1 MSILLN
7 LTESVKLKSTC
18 TFCCLMKLLSKSKYL
33 IGLQCPRHLWIAF
46 NAKEKLPEID
56 ASVQHRFDE
65 GNKIGELA
73 KKLFPGGIDIPTED
87 FRGNLEIT
95 KASLKEGKPLFEPAF
110 MIDDLY
116 SRGDVLV
123 PNEDGWD
130 IIEVKSATKVKDVN
144 VHDVSFQKH
153 VYEKCGL
160 KIKNCYLMHINNEY
174 VRDGDIDPS
183 KLLIKEDITS
193 QVDEYIIGI
202 SERISKMKEIISD
215 PLLVEN
221 SIGPHCSDPYD
232 CPLID
237 DCWSF
242 LPSGH
247 VFQLYGSK
255 KKGFSLVE
263 DKIYALKDIPED
275 FKLNDKQGIQIKCEK
290 TGEVHVNKES
300 IKHFLKSLEYPLY
313 YLDFETINPAIPMFS
328 GSRPYQQIP
337 FQFSLHVV
345 KSEGA
350 EIEHHEFLYSGS
362 GDPRKE
368 FASSLKE
375 VIGSSGSI
383 VVYNQ
388 SFEISRLKELALF
401 FPSEKEWIYDVIS
414 RMVDL
419 LVVFRGFAYY
429 NPKQEGSASIKKVLP
444 AIVGKDYSS
453 LGIAEGMDASLSYL
467 ENFGKIDSIREDLL
481 EYCKLDTMAMV
492 WIVEKLGE
500 IING

>member
-1 MSILLN
+1 MA
-7 LTESVKLKSTC
+7 
-18 TFCCLMKLLSKSKYL
+18 LLSKSKYL
-33 IGLQCPRHLWIAF
+33 IGLQCPRHLWMAF
-46 NAKEKLPEID
+46 NDKEKLPEFD
-56 ASVQHRFDE
+56 AATQKRFDV
-65 GNKIGELA
+65 GHELEEYA

-87 FRGNLEIT
+87 FNYNLQLT
-95 KASLKEGKPLFEPAF
+95 QASLKEEKPLFEPAF
-110 MIDDLY
+110 KIDDLY
-116 SRGDVLV
+116 SRGDILV
-123 PNEDGWD
+123 PNDDGWD
-130 IIEVKSATKVKDVN
+130 VIEIKSATKVKEVN
-144 VHDVSFQKH
+144 LHDVSFQKY

-160 KIKNCYLMHINNEY
+160 KIKKCYLMHINNEY

-193 QVDEYIIGI
+193 QVDEFIIGI

-215 PLLVEN
+215 PVLVEN
-221 SIGPHCSDPYD
+221 NIGPHCSDPYD
-232 CPLID
+232 CPLVD

-242 LPSGH
+242 LPKNH

-263 DKIYALKDIPED
+263 DKIYALKDIPSD
-275 FKLNDKQGIQIKCEK
+275 FKLNDKQGIQINCERS
-290 TGEVHVNKES
+290 GEVHVNKEA

-313 YLDFETINPAIPMFS
+313 YLDFETINPAIPMFN

-350 EIEHHEFLYSGS
+350 EVEHHEFLYSGS

-368 FASSLKE
+368 FASELKK
-375 VIGSSGSI
+375 VIGDKGSV

-401 FPSEKEWIYDVIS
+401 FPSEKEWISDVIS

-453 LGIAEGMDASLSYL
+453 LGISEGMDASLSYL
-467 ENFGKIDSIREDLL
+467 ENFGKIDSVRKDLL
-481 EYCKLDTMAMV
+481 EYCKLDTLAMV
-492 WIVEKLGE
+492 WIVEKLEG
-500 IING
+500 IVK

>member
-1 MSILLN
+1 M
-7 LTESVKLKSTC
+7 T
-18 TFCCLMKLLSKSKYL
+18 LLSKSKYL
-33 IGLQCPRHLWIAF
+33 TGLQCPRHLWIAV
-46 NAKEKLPEID
+46 NDKEKLPEFD
-56 ASVQHRFDE
+56 AATQKRFDV
-65 GNKIGELA
+65 GHELEEYA
-73 KKLFPGGIDIPTED
+73 KKLFPGGIDIPTDD
-87 FRGNLEIT
+87 FNENLQLT
-95 KASLKEGKPLFEPAF
+95 QALLKEEKPLFEPAF

-116 SRGDVLV
+116 SRGDILV

-130 IIEVKSATKVKDVN
+130 VIEIKSATEVKEVN
-144 VHDVSFQKH
+144 LHDVSFQKH

-174 VRDGDIDPS
+174 VRDGEIDPS
-183 KLLIKEDITS
+183 KLLIKTDITS
-193 QVDEYIIGI
+193 QVDEYIVGI
-202 SERISKMKEIISD
+202 EDRIKKMKEIISD
-215 PLLVEN
+215 PILVEN
-221 SIGPHCSDPYD
+221 KIGPHCTDPYE

-242 LPSGH
+242 LPEGH
-247 VFQLYGSK
+247 VFQLYNARK
-255 KKGFSLVE
+255 TKCFSLIE
-263 DKIYALKDIPED
+263 DKIYALKDIPSD

-290 TGEVHVNKES
+290 SGETHVNKEA
-300 IKHFLKSLEYPLY
+300 IKHFLNGLEYPIY
-313 YLDFETINPAIPMFS
+313 YLDFETINPAIPMFD

-345 KSEGA
+345 KSPGSKV
-350 EIEHHEFLYSGS
+350 EHHEFLYSGNS
-362 GDPRKE
+362 DPREE
-368 FASSLKE
+368 FASALKK
-375 VIGSSGSI
+375 VIGSSGSV

-401 FPSEKEWIYDVIS
+401 LPSCKEWVSDVIY

-453 LGIAEGMDASLSYL
+453 LEISEGGDASLTYL
-467 ENFGKIDSIREDLL
+467 ENFGDIASVEKDLL

-492 WIVEKLGE
+492 WIVEKLEE
-500 IING
+500 IVKQ